1 MNDCKNARS
10 GKLQKDL
17 QNKQYI
23 FFVSLGKLWML
34 FKSAQRFRSLIGFPL
49 YALNRLGGNV
59 QTVLSIIP

>member
-1 MNDCKNARS
+1 
-10 GKLQKDL
+10 
-17 QNKQYI
+17 
-23 FFVSLGKLWML
+23 LWML